1 MSSSYKRKIQIS
13 VTIRNENEPAH
24 RSSVNSLQYDKN
36 TGRLFSAGSDSIIRI
51 WNASKDD
58 SSYNESQNKR
68 YIQSMEHHCDWV
80 NDIVLCCNGQNLIS
94 ASSDTTIKVWNAK
107 QGFCMSTLRTHQDYV
122 KALAYAKDVEIVA
135 SAGFDQAIYLW
146 DVGTLTKLTA
156 TNNTV
161 TTSSLNGNK
170 NSIYSL
176 AMSSNANVICS
187 GSTEKIIRVW
197 DARCCQKI
205 GKLKGHTD
213 NVKSLLVSDDGSQI
227 ISASSDGSVKIWS
240 VGQQRCI
247 GTIQLHN
254 EGVWALATNDN
265 WTELYSA
272 GKDKMI
278 WKTNL
283 RDFSDS
289 TLILE
294 EDNCIQ
300 KILLIEEAGNK
311 YLWTCGQSENIKRF
325 KISNNNTTEL
335 VVRNASDVDE
345 DEAPVEGSSTGIT
358 LTMRNKN
365 SIKNI
370 NPSKPDNNNIDSQKK
385 ESFHLPP
392 DIIIY
397 GAPSIRQHVVLND
410 KRHIVTKDTENNVD
424 VWDVLQA
431 HKIGQH
437 GKVLIDE
444 VVKQYHKRVYVP
456 SWFSVDLK
464 LGMLQIVLDETDVFA
479 SWVTAREAG
488 LGDKAQETK
497 LNYGGIFLKSLFDRW
512 AKSTMRYHE
521 NSNELD
527 DVNNQT
533 IFQLP
538 LHTTIIL
545 SESSGRPILRS
556 CVKDV
561 GNETEAAI
569 LEDLMPTWAKEV
581 IEKQVPPKF
590 NKIPFALIPYS
601 ANSNSTNNNKNPKRE
616 RLSATEMLQV
626 RKIMEHVLSKLV
638 GGNDNAVNNSNNYN
652 PNNYNPGNNAYSI
665 GNTYNTNSQNSKILI
680 NPLFSN
686 IENKI
691 ELYCNEQKLDPD
703 MDLRS
708 VKHFIWRQSGD
719 VVIVYRHVR

>member
-13 VTIRNENEPAH
+13 VTLRNENEPSH

-36 TGRLFSAGSDSIIRI
+36 TGRLFSAGSDSVIRI
-51 WNASKDD
+51 WNASKPD
-58 SSYNESQNKR
+58 SGINEITPKR

-122 KALAYAKDVEIVA
+122 KALAYAKDVELVA

-227 ISASSDGSVKIWS
+227 ISASSDGSVKVWS

-254 EGVWALATNDN
+254 EGVWALAANDN
-265 WTELYSA
+265 WTELYSG

-278 WKTNL
+278 WRTNL

-289 TLILE
+289 LLVLE
-294 EDNCIQ
+294 EDNCIH
-300 KILLIEEAGNK
+300 KILCIEDDGNK

-325 KISNNNTTEL
+325 KISTSKASQL
-335 VVRNASDVDE
+335 VVKNASDNDDDE
-345 DEAPVEGSSTGIT
+345 ILVESKIIT
-358 LTMRNKN
+358 TSLMQTKN
-365 SIKNI
+365 SLGIF
-370 NPSKPDNNNIDSQKK
+370 DTLDLGKK
-385 ESFHLPP
+385 DSFHLSP

-397 GAPSIRQHVVLND
+397 GAPSIRQYVVLND

-424 VWDVLQA
+424 VWDILQGR
-431 HKIGQH
+431 KIGQY

-444 VVKQYHKRVYVP
+444 VVKKYNKRVYVP

-488 LGDKAQETK
+488 LADKTQETK

-512 AKSTMRYHE
+512 AKSMIVYNDNEDDTDE
-521 NSNELD
+521 SN
-527 DVNNQT
+527 NHT
-533 IFQLP
+533 IFPLP

-561 GNETEAAI
+561 GNETESSI
-569 LEDLMPTWAKEV
+569 LEDLMPTWAREV

-626 RKIMEHVLSKLV
+626 RKIMEHVLTKLI
-638 GGNDNAVNNSNNYN
+638 GGNDGTVNNSNNYN
-652 PNNYNPGNNAYSI
+652 SNTYNPGTNSYSI
-665 GNTYNTNSQNSKILI
+665 NSGYNTTPQANKITT
-680 NPLFSN
+680 NPIFIN

-708 VKHFIWRQSGD
+708 VKHFIWRQGGD
-719 VVIVYRHVR
+719 VVIVYKQIR

>member
-13 VTIRNENEPAH
+13 VTLRNESEPAH
-24 RSSVNSLQYDKN
+24 RSSVNSLQYDKS

-51 WNASKDD
+51 WNTSNNDIISND
-58 SSYNESQNKR
+58 IVSKR

-122 KALAYAKDVEIVA
+122 KALAYAKDVELVA

-187 GSTEKIIRVW
+187 GSTEKIIRIW

-265 WTELYSA
+265 WTELYSG

-289 TLILE
+289 LLILE

-300 KILLIEEAGNK
+300 KILFVEENGNK

-325 KISNNNTTEL
+325 KISTSNSSQLVFKNVSDNDDDDIGGESKNNISLQLETKHLLNNYNILQNNT
-335 VVRNASDVDE
+335 NNDE
-345 DEAPVEGSSTGIT
+345 GK
-358 LTMRNKN
+358 KN
-365 SIKNI
+365 
-370 NPSKPDNNNIDSQKK
+370 P
-385 ESFHLPP
+385 HLPP

-397 GAPSIRQHVVLND
+397 GAPSIRQYVVLND

-424 VWDVLQA
+424 VWDILQTR
-431 HKIGQH
+431 KIGQH
-437 GKVLIDE
+437 GKVFIDE
-444 VVKQYHKRVYVP
+444 VVKKYNKRVYVP

-464 LGMLQIVLDETDVFA
+464 LGMLQIILDETDVFA
-479 SWVTAREAG
+479 SWVTAKEAG
-488 LGDKAQETK
+488 LADKTQETK
-497 LNYGGIFLKSLFDRW
+497 LNYGGIFLKSLFNRW
-512 AKSTMRYHE
+512 VKSTMCYNE
-521 NSNELD
+521 ND
-527 DVNNQT
+527 DEMDDSNNQT

-561 GNETEAAI
+561 GNETESSI
-569 LEDLMPTWAKEV
+569 LDDLMPTWAKEA

-601 ANSNSTNNNKNPKRE
+601 ANLNSTNNNKNPKRE

-626 RKIMEHVLSKLV
+626 RKIMEHVLTKLI
-638 GGNDNAVNNSNNYN
+638 GGNDGTVNSNNSYN
-652 PNNYNPGNNAYSI
+652 SNTYNPGNNSYSI
-665 GNTYNTNSQNSKILI
+665 NSNYNTNSQGNKMITNS
-680 NPLFSN
+680 LFNN

-708 VKHFIWRQSGD
+708 VKHFIWRQGGD
-719 VVIVYRHVR
+719 VVIVYKQIR